1 MRILVTGSSSYIAS
15 GVLPRL
21 YRAFPTAL
29 ISLCDL
35 KNGQDFGEFKGHHF
49 NVVLHIGA
57 LSTIVDSGSKADY
70 MLDVNAFRILK
81 FLRNNTVDKILFP
94 STGGAIYGNR
104 TTPAKESD
112 ATWSGCVNP
121 YSQSKYIA
129 ERIIR
134 ELCHNHTILRLGNVF
149 GGDMDSRTEALVL
162 THFAHDNPIIV
173 YGGDQTRD
181 FVHLDV
187 VSEAFI
193 KAIQLDVTGTFNIAN
208 GESIRLM
215 DLAEKFSAYRQV
227 PIEMRP
233 HRPEEMIDVALDVTA
248 AKKAGLIPKKQKNDY
263 LGVL

>member
-1 MRILVTGSSSYIAS
+1 MRILVTGSLSYIAS
-15 GVLPRL
+15 SVVPNL
-21 YRAFPTAL
+21 YRSFPTAL
-29 ISLCDL
+29 ISCCDL
-35 KNGQDFGEFKGHHF
+35 KTGQDYGEFKGHHF
-49 NVVLHIGA
+49 NVLVHIGA

-81 FLRNNTVDKILFP
+81 FLRNNTVEKIIFP

-104 TTPAKESD
+104 TKPAKEHE
-112 ATWSGCVNP
+112 ATWNGCVNP

-129 ERIIR
+129 EQIIR
-134 ELCHNHTILRLGNVF
+134 EMVPNHTILRLGNVY

-162 THFAHDNPIIV
+162 THFAHDNPIVV

-187 VSEAFI
+187 VSQAFI
-193 KAIQLDVTGTFNIAN
+193 NAIKFNVVGTYNIAN

-215 DLAEKFSAYRQV
+215 DLAEQFSEKRGV
-227 PIEMRP
+227 PIEVRP

-248 AKKAGLIPKKQKNDY
+248 AKKAGLIPRKQKNDY